1 MYYLVVMEIG
11 PDGKPCRA
19 CVSIEDLMKRA
30 KDLANK
36 KGSQEAGGSKS
47 TAPESSSSPSSSS
60 HDFKQCPV
68 DKDELG
74 RSTWN
79 LLHTMSVY
87 YPEKP
92 NEDNKK
98 TASQFMDSL
107 AKTYPCDFCAKD
119 LRRDLKEDPPK
130 LGSRE
135 EFAMWMCRL
144 HNKVNKKTGKPQF
157 DCSKVFER
165 WRDGWKDGSCDY

>member
-1 MYYLVVMEIG
+1 MEIG

-19 CVSIEDLMKRA
+19 CVSVEELMKRA
-30 KDLANK
+30 RDIANK
-36 KGSQEAGGSKS
+36 KASQAGASNS
-47 TAPESSSSPSSSS
+47 TPADPSPTTVSSS
-60 HDFKQCPV
+60 HDLKECPV

-87 YPEKP
+87 YPENP
-92 NEDNKK
+92 NEEQKK
-98 TASQFMDSL
+98 TAFQFMDSL
-107 AKTYPCDFCAKD
+107 SKTFPCDFCAKD
-119 LRRDLKEDPPK
+119 LRKDLKQDPPK
-130 LGSRE
+130 LESRE

-144 HNKVNKKTGKPQF
+144 HNKVNKKIGKEEF

-165 WRDGWKDGSCDY
+165 WRDGWKDGSCDF

>member
-1 MYYLVVMEIG
+1 
-11 PDGKPCRA
+11 
-19 CVSIEDLMKRA
+19 
-30 KDLANK
+30 
-36 KGSQEAGGSKS
+36 
-47 TAPESSSSPSSSS
+47 
-60 HDFKQCPV
+60 
-68 DKDELG
+68 
-74 RSTWN
+74 
-79 LLHTMSVY
+79 MSVY

-119 LRRDLKEDPPK
+119 LRKDLKEDPPK

-144 HNKVNKKTGKPQF
+144 HNKVNKKTGKPEF